1 MTLKMFKRF
10 FCPKGEKVVMP
21 IINISVD
28 SIEKKSNLYASM
40 MVEELGEYPVNVDP
54 VVAGRAHRM
63 GYVKGAMDVVSEIE
77 KTMEAIPEMTPNYH
91 IIVYHEILHTLMML
105 KGKQE

>member
-10 FCPKGEKVVMP
+10 FCPKGEKVEMP
-21 IINISVD
+21 TINISVD
-28 SIEKKSNLYASM
+28 SIEKKSNLYAS
-40 MVEELGEYPVNVDP
+40 EYKVNVDP
-54 VVAGRAHRM
+54 VVAERAHRM

-77 KTMEAIPEMTPNYH
+77 KTMEAIPVTTPNYH
-91 IIVYHEILHTLMML
+91 VIVYHEILHTLMML